1 MGWFDAVIPA
11 ATTLISGYMANKAA
25 TKAAN
30 AQASAAQ
37 AGIDEQR
44 RAAEANRAL
53 LVPYTQLGTDALGQ
67 MRALSGLSSPAEQ
80 QAAIDAISGGAEFTG
95 LNKAGQDAILANAS
109 ATGGLRGG
117 NVQRSLADYSSDLL
131 NNLINKRLGLLGGY
145 AASGQNAA
153 AGVGSAGMNA
163 GVNIANLLA
172 QQGAANAG
180 GIMSRGNTN
189 INMLSGLGKLASYGM
204 GRFG

>member
-44 RAAEANRAL
+44 RAAEENRSL
-53 LVPYTQLGTDALGQ
+53 LVPYTQLGVDAVKQ

-80 QAAIDAISGGAEFTG
+80 QAALEAIANGAEFTG

-145 AASGQNAA
+145 ATSGQNAA
-153 AGVGSAGMNA
+153 AGVGAAGMNA

-180 GIMSRGNTN
+180 GIISRGNTN
-189 INMLSGLGKLASYGM
+189 INMLSGLGRLASYGM